1 MPMSSDH
8 VTVALVPEQ
17 FTGAGSVL
25 ATYEGLTASVFRY
38 RSGVAGLRIA
48 NGAGH
53 IALLPFQ
60 GQQIWDAEFF
70 GRRLTM
76 GSMFDEP
83 VATEDY
89 LRNYGAFFLHCG
101 ATAMGNPGPDDNHP
115 LHGELPNARYLTA
128 ELIAGRDAD
137 GPYMGLTGAYRHTVA
152 FAHNYVAQPTVKLHQ
167 KGGRIR
173 LSLCIRNLKRSPMEL
188 MYLAHI
194 NFRPVD
200 GGKLIDTVPNDLKHM
215 RVRTKVPEFFT
226 PTEQHRKLIEALKT
240 DPSVHRAIE
249 PGRRIEP
256 ELVMG
261 VDCLADDAGLAHAM
275 QLLPDGSAD
284 YVSHRPDQLPRAV
297 RWMTRSADQD
307 ALGLI
312 LPATAEADGYNAERK
327 KGSLRIVPPRSEFC
341 CDLEF
346 GALER
351 GEADQLRG
359 KIEDVVKTRR

>member
-1 MPMSSDH
+1 MPSDQI
-8 VTVALVPEQ
+8 AINLVPEQ
-17 FTGAGSVL
+17 FTGAESVL
-25 ATYEGLTASVFRY
+25 ATYEGLTASVCRH
-38 RSGVAGLRIA
+38 RGGVAGLHIA
-48 NGAGH
+48 NAVGY
-53 IALLPFQ
+53 ISLLPFQ
-60 GQQIWDAEFF
+60 GQQIWDADFF

-101 ATAMGNPGPDDNHP
+101 ATAMGNPGPGDNHS
-115 LHGELPNARYLTA
+115 LHGELPNARYQTA

-137 GPYMGLTGAYRHTVA
+137 GPYMGMTGTYRHTVA
-152 FAHNYVAQPTVKLHQ
+152 FAHNYLARPVVKLHQ
-167 KGGRIR
+167 RSGRIR
-173 LSLCIRNLKRSPMEL
+173 LSLAIRNLKRSAMEL

-200 GGKLIDTVPNDLKHM
+200 GARLTDTVPDDPKHV

-226 PTEQHRKLIEALKT
+226 PAESHRKMIETLKA
-240 DPSVHRAIE
+240 DPSAYRTIE

-261 VDCLADDAGLAHAM
+261 VDCRADDAGFAHAM

-297 RWMTRSADQD
+297 RWITRSGDQD

-312 LPATAEADGYNAERK
+312 LPATAEADGYSAEKK
-327 KGSLRIVPPRSEFC
+327 KGNLRIVPPQGEFR

-346 GALER
+346 GALDPT
-351 GEADQLRG
+351 EAGRLRH
-359 KIEDVVKTRR
+359 KIEEAMKARR

>member
-8 VTVALVPEQ
+8 VTIALMPEQ
-17 FTGAGSVL
+17 FTGSEGLL
-25 ATYEGLTASVFRY
+25 ATYEGLTATVYRY
-38 RSGVAGLRIA
+38 RNGVATLRIA
-48 NGAGH
+48 NEAGH

-101 ATAMGNPGPDDNHP
+101 ATAMGNPGPGDSHP

-128 ELIAGRDAD
+128 ELIAGCDAE
-137 GPYMGLTGAYRHTVA
+137 GPFMGLTGTYRHTVA
-152 FAHNYVAQPTVKLHQ
+152 FAHNYVARPTVKLHQ
-167 KGGRIR
+167 NGGRIR
-173 LSLCIRNLKRSPMEL
+173 LSLCVRNLKHSPMEL

-200 GGKLIDTVPNDLKHM
+200 GARLIDTVPDDPAHC
-215 RVRTKVPEFFT
+215 RVRTRVPEFFT

-240 DPSVHRAIE
+240 DPSAHRLIE

-261 VDCLADDAGLAHAM
+261 VDCRADDAGFAHAM

-312 LPATAEADGYNAERK
+312 LPATAEADGYGAEKK
-327 KGSLRIVPPRSEFC
+327 KGNLRIVPAQGEFR

-346 GALER
+346 GALQRE
-351 GEADQLRG
+351 EAEALRR
-359 KIEDVVKTRR
+359 KIEEAVKKRR

>member
-1 MPMSSDH
+1 MSSDQI
-8 VTVALVPEQ
+8 TITLVPEQ
-17 FTGAGSVL
+17 FTGAVTVL

-38 RSGVAGLRIA
+38 RSGVAALRID
-48 NGAGH
+48 NEAGH
-53 IALLPFQ
+53 ILLLPFQ

-83 VATEDY
+83 VATDDY

-101 ATAMGNPGPDDNHP
+101 ATAMGNPGPGDNHP
-115 LHGELPNARYLTA
+115 LHGELPNAHYQTA

-137 GPYMGLTGAYRHTVA
+137 GPFMGLTGTYRHTVA
-152 FAHNYVAQPTVKLHQ
+152 FAHNYVAQPSVKLHRNS
-167 KGGRIR
+167 GRIR
-173 LSLCIRNLKRSPMEL
+173 LSFTIRNLKRSAMEL

-200 GGKLIDTVPNDLKHM
+200 GARLIDTVPEDARHM
-215 RVRTKVPEFFT
+215 RIRTKVPEFFT
-226 PTEQHRKLIEALKT
+226 PTEQHTRLIEALKA
-240 DPSVHRAIE
+240 DPALHRTIE

-261 VDCLADDAGLAHAM
+261 VDCLADAGGFAHAI

-312 LPATAEADGYNAERK
+312 LPATAEADGYGAEKK
-327 KGSLRIVPPRSEFC
+327 KGNLRIVPAQGEFR
-341 CDLEF
+341 CDMEF

-351 GEADQLRG
+351 GEAEALRR
-359 KIEDVVKTRR
+359 KIEDVVGARG

>member
-1 MPMSSDH
+1 MPSDH
-8 VTVALVPEQ
+8 VAINLVPGQ
-17 FTGAGSVL
+17 FTDAENGL
-25 ATYEGLTASVFRY
+25 ATYEGLKASVYRY
-38 RSGVAGLRIA
+38 RTGVLGLRIA
-48 NGAGH
+48 NDVGH

-76 GSMFDEP
+76 RSMFDEP

-89 LRNYGAFFLHCG
+89 LRNYGAFLLHCG
-101 ATAMGNPGPDDNHP
+101 ATAMGNPGPDDSHP

-137 GPYMGLTGAYRHTVA
+137 GPFMGLTGTYRHTVA

-167 KGGRIR
+167 KSGRIR
-173 LSLCIRNLKRSPMEL
+173 LSLCIHNLKRSPMEL

-200 GGKLIDTVPNDLKHM
+200 GARLIDTVPDDPQHM

-226 PTEQHRKLIEALKT
+226 PTESHRKSIEVLKA
-240 DPSVHRAIE
+240 DPAVHRTIE

-261 VDCLADDAGLAHAM
+261 MDCLADAGGFAHAM
-275 QLLPDGSAD
+275 QLHPDGAAD
-284 YVSHRPDQLPRAV
+284 YISHRPDQLGRAV
-297 RWMTRSADQD
+297 RWITRSEDQD
-307 ALGLI
+307 ALGLV
-312 LPATAEADGYNAERK
+312 LPATAEADGYSAEK
-327 KGSLRIVPPRSEFC
+327 NKGNLRIVPAQGEFR

-346 GALER
+346 GALDR
-351 GEADQLRG
+351 AEAELRRR
-359 KIEDVVKTRR
+359 KIEEVMETRR

>member
-1 MPMSSDH
+1 MSSDH
-8 VTVALVPEQ
+8 VTIALMPEQ
-17 FTGAGSVL
+17 FTGAETVL
-25 ATYEGLTASVFRY
+25 ANYEGLKASVYRH
-38 RSGVAGLRIA
+38 RSGVATLRIA

-83 VATEDY
+83 VATDDY

-101 ATAMGNPGPDDNHP
+101 ATAMGNPGAGDNHP
-115 LHGELPNARYLTA
+115 LHGELPNARYQTA
-128 ELIAGRDAD
+128 ELIVGRDAD
-137 GPYMGLTGAYRHTVA
+137 GPFMGLTGAYRHTVA
-152 FAHNYVAQPTVKLHQ
+152 FAHNYLARPTVKLHQ
-167 KGGRIR
+167 NGGRIR
-173 LSLCIRNLKRSPMEL
+173 LSLCIRNLKQSAMEL

-200 GGKLIDTVPNDLKHM
+200 GARLIDTVPDDTKYC

-226 PTEQHRKLIEALKT
+226 TSEAHASLIAAIQA
-240 DPSVHRAIE
+240 DPSVHRTIE

-261 VDCLADDAGLAHAM
+261 VDCRADDAGFAHAM

-312 LPATAEADGYNAERK
+312 LPATAEADGYSAEKK
-327 KGSLRIVPPRSEFC
+327 KGNLRIVPAQGEFR
-341 CDLEF
+341 CDMEF

-351 GEADQLRG
+351 SEAEALR
-359 KIEDVVKTRR
+359 RRIDAVMRKR

>member
-1 MPMSSDH
+1 MPSDQI
-8 VTVALVPEQ
+8 TITLVPEQ
-17 FTGAGSVL
+17 FTGTENVL
-25 ATYEGLTASVFRY
+25 ATYEGLTASVYRY
-38 RSGVAGLRIA
+38 RSGVAVLRIA
-48 NGAGH
+48 NGIGH
-53 IALLPFQ
+53 ILLLPFQ

-83 VATEDY
+83 VATDDY

-101 ATAMGNPGPDDNHP
+101 ATAMGNPGPGDNHS

-128 ELIAGRDAD
+128 ELIVGRDAD
-137 GPYMGLTGAYRHTVA
+137 GPFMGLTGSYQHTVA
-152 FAHNYVAQPTVKLHQ
+152 FAHNYLARPTVKLHQ
-167 KGGRIR
+167 KSGRIR
-173 LSLCIRNLKRSPMEL
+173 LSLSIRNLKRTPMEL

-200 GGKLIDTVPNDLKHM
+200 GGKLIDTVPNDPRHC

-226 PTEQHRKLIEALKT
+226 ASAAHGKLIEALKA
-240 DPSVHRAIE
+240 DPALHRTIE

-261 VDCLADDAGLAHAM
+261 VDCLADAGGFAHAI

-312 LPATAEADGYNAERK
+312 LPATAEADGYGAEKK
-327 KGSLRIVPPRSEFC
+327 KGNLRIVPPQGEFR
-341 CDLEF
+341 CDMEF

-351 GEADQLRG
+351 GEAEALRR
-359 KIEDVVKTRR
+359 KIEDVVGARG